1 MELAI
6 KGVVS
11 EPGTEKRSP
20 ASGWITLPV
29 YLFGMG
35 SALAVIAVGG
45 LGTLAM
51 LLSASLVTA
60 ALVIAPWMN
69 KKYRTEIQSAV
80 QAGHD
85 SISHKACDKKPTCIN
100 QLDSLCVGVLPVW
113 YRQIDMARTHTE
125 ESTINLANRFASLS
139 QGLEKAISLSHSGG
153 DNSEGQGLGELL
165 KGCHLELDTV
175 VSSMQ
180 SSLNGKQAL
189 LQEVHALSLLTGS
202 LKAMA
207 IDVGKIAGQTNLL
220 ALNAAIEAAR
230 AGEVGRG
237 FAVVADE
244 VRKLSTLSAES
255 GKKISATIETVN
267 KAIAATLLASEEY
280 SRQDAVM
287 VANSENVIAQVL
299 NKFEQAA
306 TGLDNSAE
314 VLRHESQIIGVEIS
328 DVLVSLQFQD
338 RVSQV
343 LMHVRNDLEKL
354 ENHLEMHEQE
364 AANGNQIGPID
375 AHAWLGEL
383 SHTYTMPEQHAAH
396 SGKAYDGKTQHAVSN
411 QAPEI
416 TFF

>member
-1 MELAI
+1 M
-6 KGVVS
+6 GGTVVNNS
-11 EPGTEKRSP
+11 SHGKSIS
-20 ASGWITLPV
+20 ASGGITLPV
-29 YLFGMG
+29 YLFGIA
-35 SALAVIAVGG
+35 SAVAVIAVGG
-45 LGTLAM
+45 LNTVAM
-51 LLSASLVTA
+51 LLSAALVVA
-60 ALVIAPWMN
+60 ALVAAPWVA
-69 KKYRTEIQSAV
+69 KKHRAELQAAV
-80 QAGHD
+80 QAESDRLSVDVCG
-85 SISHKACDKKPTCIN
+85 KKSTCISG
-100 QLDSLCVGVLPVW
+100 LDNLCVEVLPVW

-139 QGLEKAISLSHSGG
+139 QGLEKAISLSSGG
-153 DNSEGQGLGELL
+153 DSSDGQGLGELL

-175 VSSMQ
+175 ISSMQ

-189 LQEVHALSLLTGS
+189 LQEVQALSLLTGS
-202 LKAMA
+202 LKMMA
-207 IDVGKIAGQTNLL
+207 VDVGKIAGQTNLL

-299 NKFEQAA
+299 HKFEQAA

>member
-6 KGVVS
+6 KG
-11 EPGTEKRSP
+11 GIIGKQGADKRSP

-29 YLFGMG
+29 YLLGMG

-51 LLSASLVTA
+51 LLSASLVATA
-60 ALVIAPWMN
+60 LLVAPWMS
-69 KKYRTEIQSAV
+69 KKYRAEIQAAV
-80 QAGHD
+80 QAEHA
-85 SISHKACDKKPTCIN
+85 SVSPMVCDKKPTCIN

-125 ESTINLANRFASLS
+125 ESTINLANRFASLL
-139 QGLEKAISLSHSGG
+139 QDLEKAMNVSSGNG
-153 DNSEGQGLGELL
+153 DGEGQGMVKLL
-165 KGCHLELDTV
+165 NHCHQELDTV
-175 VSSMQ
+175 VASMQ
-180 SSLNGKQAL
+180 SALEGRHAML
-189 LQEVHALSLLTGS
+189 LQVKELSQHTVLLQT
-202 LKAMA
+202 MA
-207 IDVGKIAGQTNLL
+207 KDVGTIAGQTNLL

-255 GKKISATIETVN
+255 GKKIAQTVETVN
-267 KAIAATLLASEEY
+267 KSIAATLLASEEY
-280 SRQDAVM
+280 ARQDALM
-287 VANSENVIAQVL
+287 VAKSEEAIADVL
-299 NKFEQAA
+299 NQFKQAV
-306 TGLDNSAE
+306 TGLENSAE
-314 VLRHESQIIGVEIS
+314 VMRQEGQLISAEVS

-343 LMHVRNDLEKL
+343 LTHVRNDLEKL
-354 ENHLEMHEQE
+354 EKYLSEYEQE
-364 AANGNQIGPID
+364 LASGKQHGPID
-375 AHAWLGEL
+375 ARTWLQEL
-383 SHTYTMPEQHAAH
+383 SQTYTMPEQHAVH
-396 SGKAYDGKTQHAVSN
+396 DGKSQQAASN